1 MQYSPKLKRAIQE
14 IKDILSREDIAG
26 VVILHEPG
34 FSEFLVKVD
43 PTYSCARIQ
52 DGQLRVKSKK
62 EDFKQNPAMRE
73 KVVQNTANM
82 LHMLGKNGGHC
93 ILPIMEM
100 SSKVD
105 RQIEAE
111 HGKRNYTD
119 HNNQNN

>member
-26 VVILHEPG
+26 VVIVHEPG

-43 PTYSCARIQ
+43 PTYSCAKIQ

-62 EDFKQNPAMRE
+62 EDFKENPAMRE

-82 LHMLGKNGGHC
+82 LHMLGTNGGHC

-111 HGKRNYTD
+111 HGRGRSSS
-119 HNNQNN
+119 HNTQNN

>member
-43 PTYSCARIQ
+43 PTYSCAKIQ
-52 DGQLRVKSKK
+52 DGQLKVKSKK

-73 KVVQNTANM
+73 KVVRNTANM
-82 LHMLGKNGGHC
+82 LHMLGTNGGHC

-100 SSKVD
+100 SSKID
-105 RQIEAE
+105 RKIEAE
-111 HGKRNYTD
+111 HERGKFTD
-119 HNNQNN
+119 HNTQNN